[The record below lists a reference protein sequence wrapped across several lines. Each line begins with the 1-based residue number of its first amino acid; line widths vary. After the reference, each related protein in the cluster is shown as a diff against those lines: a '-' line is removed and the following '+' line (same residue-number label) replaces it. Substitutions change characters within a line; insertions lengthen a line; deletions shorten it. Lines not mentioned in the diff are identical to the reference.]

1 MENKLKIK
9 TMITLFFLVIA
20 LGLPLKN
27 AEILEK
33 NKISK
38 LYSISKIPYLIIL
51 LIQDNKIAHFS
62 LSEPYK
68 DYRTKASSKTP
79 FEIGSTSKAFT
90 ALALLKLES
99 EGKVNLNDPILKYLP
114 WFKPSFKG
122 SEQEVLV
129 RHALHH
135 TSGIAWNTI
144 SDIPDINSPMALE
157 ETVRLFSNLEL
168 KHKPGTQFEYATIN
182 YDILGLIIE
191 KVSGLSYEKYTE
203 ENIFKPLGM
212 NDTSIGVPQNNDLMA
227 KGYKIGFFAPREYD
241 APVYKG
247 NWPAGY
253 VITNAEDMSKWL
265 KFQMGISRDS
275 ILTPLLKLS
284 HQRDETVAPDQYSM
298 TSYAAGWMISLK
310 GDGKITHGGLNPNF
324 TSYIAFNPEKKI
336 GVAVLANSN
345 SEYTDIIGDYVFQVL
360 SGVENP
366 KPKVAV
372 NKDDTTYSLFSIL
385 LGVVT
390 LSILFFIASVIYGV
404 YRKKRQYEALNLKKM
419 IIICSG
425 IVFVIPILYGI
436 YLIPHAVAGFSW
448 ESAIVWSPVSFL
460 VFIILLITSIVL
472 ALIALFLSLIFPSKK
487 KYLKSMPL
495 VIVLSLLSGLA
506 NSAVI
511 FLIINSVAS
520 NVEFKYM
527 VYYFV
532 LAVVI
537 YIFGRKIIQTKLL
550 SLTYDIIADIRID
563 LIEKIFSSSYQ
574 KFEKIE
580 RGKIYATLNNDTAVL
595 GNSANLIVTLITSV
609 ITVICVFIYLG
620 SISLVATLLSLL
632 VIGSVATLYYFV
644 SKKAEKYFN
653 EARETQNVYMSLLH
667 GMVDGFKELS
677 INRFKK
683 REYKKDI
690 ESTVELFKSNNSI
703 AGIKFINTFLIGE
716 SLLVIIL
723 GFVAF
728 GFPKLFPD
736 VQDVVLMS
744 FLMVFLYMIG
754 PINGILN
761 SIPGMIQLKV
771 SWERIQEFV
780 KGVPSTHDL
789 LDISNSGMNCKKV
802 SSLKLESVEYQYPDQ
817 GEHERFKVGVI
828 DLEVKSGEILFIV
841 GGNGSGKTTLANII
855 TGLYKPDKGVIK
867 IDDTEVGNADLGE
880 HFSVVFSENN
890 LFGKL
895 YNIDTDKNEDLI
907 KEYFKKFYLEEKV
920 KLSNGA
926 FSTTKLSNGQR
937 KRLALIKC
945 FLENSPIYLFDEVA
959 ADQDPD
965 FKRYFYKEL
974 LQQMKKEGKIIIAIT
989 HDDHYFDVADKIL
1002 KLDEGKVEFIK
1013 TNKKD

>member
-1 MENKLKIK
+1 MNEVIRFKLIIFLSLTLLLNASSIDKKLQDILIDKDIK
-9 TMITLFFLVIA
+9 LQV
-20 LGLPLKN
+20 LKD
-27 AEILEK
+27 K
-33 NKISK
+33 
-38 LYSISKIPYLIIL
+38 SKIPDLNLIIFEGNN
-51 LIQDNKIAHFS
+51 IQIKSYCDSNTS
-62 LSEPYK
+62 NVL
-68 DYRTKASSKTP
+68 

-90 ALALLKLES
+90 ALALLKLEN
-99 EGKVNLNDPILKYLP
+99 EVKVNLNDPISKYLP
-114 WFKPSFKG
+114 WFKPNFNG

-135 TSGIAWNTI
+135 TTGIAWNTI
-144 SDIPDINSPMALE
+144 SDIPETDSPMALE
-157 ETVRLFSNLEL
+157 ETVKLFSDIKL
-168 KHKPGTQFEYATIN
+168 KHKPRTQFEYATIN

-191 KVSGLSYEKYTE
+191 KVSGLSYEKYME
-203 ENIFKPLGM
+203 DNIFLPLGM
-212 NDTSIGVPQNNDLMA
+212 NDTSIGVPKNKDLMA
-227 KGYKIGFFAPREYD
+227 KGYKIGFFSPREYD

-253 VITNAEDMSKWL
+253 VITNAEDMAKWL
-265 KFQMGISRDS
+265 KFQMGISQDS
-275 ILTPLLKLS
+275 ILTPLLKIS

-310 GDGKITHGGLNPNF
+310 GDGKITHGGMNPNF

-345 SEYTDIIGDYVFQVL
+345 SEYTDIIGDYIYQVL
-360 SGVENP
+360 SGVEYP

-372 NKDDTTYSLFSIL
+372 NKDDTTHSLFSIL

-390 LSILFFIASVIYGV
+390 LSILFYIVTVTLGV
-404 YRKKRQYEALNLKKM
+404 YRKKRQYEALNLKKV

-425 IVFVIPILYGI
+425 IIFVLPILYGI

-448 ESAIVWSPVSFL
+448 QSAIVWSPVSFF

-472 ALIALFLSLIFPSKK
+472 ALIALFLSLIFSSKK

-495 VIVLSLLSGLA
+495 VIVLSLVSGFA

-520 NVEFKYM
+520 DVEFKYM
-527 VYYFV
+527 VYYFII
-532 LAVVI
+532 AVGI

-563 LIEKIFSSSYQ
+563 LIEKIFSTSYQ
-574 KFEKIE
+574 KFENID
-580 RGKIYATLNNDTAVL
+580 RGKVYATLNNDTAVL
-595 GNSANLIVTLITSV
+595 GGSANLIVTLITSV
-609 ITVICVFIYLG
+609 ITVVCIFVYLG
-620 SISLVATLLSLL
+620 SISLVATVLSLL
-632 VIGSVATLYYFV
+632 VIGSLATLYYFV

-653 EARETQNVYMSLLH
+653 EARETQNTYMSLLD
-667 GMVDGFKELS
+667 GMLEGFKELC

-683 REYKKDI
+683 KEYKIDI

-716 SLLVIIL
+716 SLLVVIL

-728 GFPKLFPD
+728 GYPKLFPD

-761 SIPGMIQLKV
+761 SIPGIIQLKI

-780 KGVPSTHDL
+780 KGVPATHDL
-789 LDISNSGMNCKKV
+789 LDTSNNNMNSKKV
-802 SSLKLESVEYQYPDQ
+802 YSIKLESVEYQYPDQ

-867 IDDTEVGNADLGE
+867 IDDVEVGNADLGE

-895 YNIDTDKNEDLI
+895 YYIDTDKNEDLI

-965 FKRYFYKEL
+965 FKRYFYKDL

-1002 KLDEGKVEFIK
+1002 KLDEGKVDFIK
-1013 TNKKD
+1013 TNRKD